1 MVDKMTERAKPFE
14 REQEQAER
22 MLGVQKELL
31 EAYERGIRGW
41 VDRVR
46 SEVGLWTD
54 LAAKLPATRSLPE
67 ALGTYQET

>member
-1 MVDKMTERAKPFE
+1 
-14 REQEQAER
+14 

-41 VDRVR
+41 LDRVR
-46 SEVGLWTD
+46 SEVDLWTD